1 MSPIER
7 VPLAYN
13 NVYFV
18 SDASELVVID
28 TGPNYRGAAEV
39 ILGALAGRTPSLVVA
54 THGHLDHAGLGAWWQ
69 ERRVPV
75 LLGAHDVG
83 QALGDTDRDLTDL
96 EHFVERCGAP
106 PDIAA
111 EVNAGLELR
120 RRWTHEMRTAL
131 TWREPGDGRWPTA
144 LRYPP
149 FEPSQVID
157 KATQLPCRL
166 TALPSPGHT
175 PGNLVVL
182 LEEDSPGRAEL
193 FSGDQLLPEITPTPA
208 IQFHDGKRFPS
219 LPRFLESLERL
230 LERYPSLA
238 HCYPGHGEPF
248 ANVSEVIAANL
259 EQARIRSERLYEDLR
274 AGGPAPLYVIAE
286 RMYPRALRRRFWQ
299 IISTIQGQ
307 LDVLAEARLA
317 TCTDGS
323 WSA

>member
-1 MSPIER
+1 MLSVER
-7 VPLAYN
+7 VQLAYN

-18 SDASELVVID
+18 SDGAELVVID
-28 TGPNYRGAAEV
+28 TGPNYRGAAEL
-39 ILGALAGRTPSLVVA
+39 ILKALAERTPALVVA
-54 THGHLDHAGLGAWWQ
+54 THGHLDHAGLGQWWQ
-69 ERRVPV
+69 ERGVPV
-75 LLGAHDVG
+75 LVGAEDVAQTLGH
-83 QALGDTDRDLTDL
+83 TDRDLTDL

-106 PDIAA
+106 PDVTA

-120 RRWTHEMRTAL
+120 RKWTLEMRTAE

-149 FEPSQVID
+149 FEPSRVIGQV
-157 KATQLPCRL
+157 TNLPCRL

-175 PGNLVVL
+175 PGNLVVV
-182 LEEDSPGRAEL
+182 LEGEGPDQTEL

-219 LPRFLESLERL
+219 LPRFLESLGIL
-230 LERYPSLA
+230 GERYPSLA
-238 HCYPGHGEPF
+238 HCYPGHGDPF

-259 EQARIRSERLYEDLR
+259 DQARIRSERLYDDLR
-274 AGGPAPLYVIAE
+274 GGGPATLYAIAE
-286 RMYPRALRRRFWQ
+286 RIYPRALRRRFWQ

-307 LDVLAEARLA
+307 LDVLAEAGRA
-317 TCTDGS
+317 TCDDGL